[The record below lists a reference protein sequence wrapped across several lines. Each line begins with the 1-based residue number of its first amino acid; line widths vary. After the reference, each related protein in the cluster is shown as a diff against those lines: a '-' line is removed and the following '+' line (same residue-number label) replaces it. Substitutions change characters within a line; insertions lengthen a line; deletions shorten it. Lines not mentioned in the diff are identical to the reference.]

1 MRRFMGTV
9 GLLVAAPLTFL
20 GATASASAAKVAV
33 WHMNERSG
41 TVMHDSAGSNDGTLH
56 SVALGQPGY
65 RKAAYAFDGTTSYV
79 QVPDAAALNP
89 GSAKFSV
96 QLRVNFT
103 AIPPQD
109 YDLIRKGLSTTP
121 GGDYKL
127 EIAHSGQALCV
138 IGGSAGTATPIP
150 GPAVCVMRGSAGT
163 AAMIAGPMLNTGTW
177 HTIKC
182 TRSESTVKLI
192 VDGVVRKKVKV
203 ATGTISNDSDLY
215 IGAKPGS
222 DFMNGSLDEAKVTVG

>member
-1 MRRFMGTV
+1 MRRFMRTV
-9 GLLVAAPLTFL
+9 GLIVAAPVVFFA
-20 GATASASAAKVAV
+20 ATASASAATAGL
-33 WHMNERSG
+33 WHMNETSG

-56 SVALGQPGY
+56 SVALGQPGL
-65 RKAAYAFDGTTSYV
+65 KGTAYGFNGSSSYV
-79 QVPDAAALNP
+79 SVPDSDSLDP
-89 GSAKFSV
+89 GTAKFSI
-96 QLRVNFT
+96 QISVNFT

-138 IGGSAGTATPIP
+138 IGGSAGTATL
-150 GPAVCVMRGSAGT
+150 
-163 AAMIAGPMLNTGTW
+163 IAGPMLNTGTW

>member
-1 MRRFMGTV
+1 MGTV

-41 TVMHDSAGSNDGTLH
+41 TVMHDSAGSNDGTLR

-109 YDLIRKGLSTTP
+109 YDLIRKGLSTTE
-121 GGDYKL
+121 GGDYKI

-138 IGGSAGTATPIP
+138 VGGSTAT
-150 GPAVCVMRGSAGT
+150 AT
-163 AAMIAGPMLNTGTW
+163 LIAGPKLNDGAW
-177 HTIKC
+177 HQIVC
-182 TRSESTVKLI
+182 TRTPSAVKLE
-192 VDGVVRKKVKV
+192 VDGVVRKKSVV
-203 ATGTISNDSDLY
+203 ATGSVANSSDLF

-222 DFMNGSLDEAKVTVG
+222 DFLNGLLDEVKVFVG